1 MYEALIHVQDNLPN
15 GVRLT
20 FRPDAEAGLTTN
32 GSSDALVQCGTTPAS
47 RRPALM
53 ANSIDQARVPLVH
66 RSYTRS
72 YMPETADWKLRPV

>member
-1 MYEALIHVQDNLPN
+1 MDEALVHVQDNLPN

-53 ANSIDQARVPLVH
+53 ANSIESPSAGYLPPPPHASSLQ
-66 RSYTRS
+66 
-72 YMPETADWKLRPV
+72 

>member
-53 ANSIDQARVPLVH
+53 ANSIGGSSH
-66 RSYTRS
+66 F
-72 YMPETADWKLRPV
+72 TATC